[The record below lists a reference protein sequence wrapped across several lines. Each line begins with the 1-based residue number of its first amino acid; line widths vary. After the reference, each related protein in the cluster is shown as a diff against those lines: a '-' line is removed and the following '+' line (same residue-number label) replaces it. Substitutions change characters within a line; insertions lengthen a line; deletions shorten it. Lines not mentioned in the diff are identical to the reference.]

1 VARHPFGLN
10 AADFAVVAGTGNT
23 AVFTPGST
31 ITFWNAQV
39 GGTQYTALAANADGT
54 SPIDHTT
61 SATGTDGYT
70 AGQLIP
76 FWGPDTTPDTLGMW
90 ASGDGGPRFWV
101 LARDIA
107 DVAAAAQAQ
116 AAAVVTALSN
126 HQTANNP
133 HGTGLANLADVS
145 IPTKPTNGSGLFYD
159 LADDKWKAV
168 TSTGLNPADF
178 VKTVGGSQIRVPNG
192 DVTTRGLQI
201 FIPAGDRAAAPNT
214 MSFWW
219 NAGTDGSPNWQETT
233 RFNEYGETRLQAS
246 RNDRIA
252 LRIKQVDGSQTGNL
266 TEWVNNS
273 NAVLSYVGPS
283 GLVRSPNL
291 GSAPFLFSISGTI
304 STGTGAHR
312 IYNDTGVPLTI
323 RAVRA
328 AVGTAPT
335 GASLLV
341 DVNINGTTIFTTQ
354 TNRPTITASTF
365 TAAAAAIN
373 TTTIAPGDYLT
384 VDVDQVGS
392 TIAGSNLT
400 VAIWAY

>member
-54 SPIDHTT
+54 NPIDHTT

-76 FWGPDTTPDTLGMW
+76 FWGPDTTPETLGMW

-107 DVAAAAQAQ
+107 DVAETANALAQA
-116 AAAVVTALSN
+116 VMTALSN
-126 HQTANNP
+126 HQTALNP
-133 HGTGLANLADVS
+133 HGTGLANLADVNA
-145 IPTKPTNGSGLFYD
+145 PTPGNGALLGYD
-159 LADDKWKAV
+159 LATGKWV
-168 TSTGLNPADF
+168 PVSGSGLNPADF
-178 VKTVGGSQIRVPNG
+178 VKTVGGSQIRLPNG
-192 DVTTRGLQI
+192 DITTRALQF
-201 FIPAGDRAAAPNT
+201 FIPAGDRSSAPNT
-214 MSFWW
+214 LSFWY

-233 RFNEYGETRLQAS
+233 RGNEFGEWRMQAS
-246 RNDRIA
+246 REDRVA
-252 LRIKQVDGSQTGNL
+252 ERIKQVSNAQTANL
-266 TEWVNNS
+266 TEWVNSS
-273 NAVLSYVGPS
+273 NGVLSYVGPT
-283 GLVRSPNL
+283 GLIRSPNL
-291 GSAPFLFSISGTI
+291 SGSPLLFSISGTI

-400 VAIWAY
+400 VAVWAY